1 MKAEKTRATSIHK
14 VRRRALGNKR
24 ALGHELQ
31 RRGRRV
37 RRSDPECIRPGPA
50 DESLSGVGG
59 LVPFGVYLRRL
70 GIDRSLQLMF
80 DGLKTGRGVVYPM
93 AGQIRLLLDANVVGE
108 ERVFGLE
115 ALGADPLFV
124 KLAGGSVPSLDT
136 VYRDLCRMDEMAL
149 AKLELLM
156 AHHGLEDVRSRK
168 LGVAHLDIDTT
179 VEPLFG
185 TQQGA
190 LPGPNPRYP
199 GRPSYHPLLAVVA
212 ESQTCVGAVLRPGD
226 RGFGGDDAASVRAYL
241 DRVRAATGSDCRLVV
256 RIDAAG
262 DCTEIMETV
271 ESSSSYFI
279 VKARLTQDLI
289 GALFRTT
296 QWRTVE
302 HDALGRATRQV
313 AEVHFQREEWKH
325 RGLAVRVVA
334 VRTLERDVGKQV
346 QLWPDSDY
354 AVQTYL
360 TNDFHNAPEDVA
372 SEYNGRAEVEPIIG
386 ELKHALGIGKVP
398 SQSFNANHAA
408 FLIKLLAH
416 NLVRRYARAVLPSTT
431 RWRMPWLR
439 RALFVIPARLLRS
452 GRCWTLRFPPKSAL
466 FDAFAY
472 IE

>member
-1 MKAEKTRATSIHK
+1 M
-14 VRRRALGNKR
+14 
-24 ALGHELQ
+24 
-31 RRGRRV
+31 
-37 RRSDPECIRPGPA
+37 
-50 DESLSGVGG
+50 
-59 LVPFGVYLRRL
+59 PFGAYVQRL
-70 GIDRSLQLMF
+70 GVDRSLQLLF
-80 DGLKTGRGVVYPM
+80 DDLKSGRGVVYPM
-93 AGQIRLLLDANVVGE
+93 PGQLRLLLDANVVGE
-108 ERVFGLE
+108 ERIFGLE

-156 AHHGLEDVRSRK
+156 AHHGLEDVRRRK

-199 GRPSYHPLLAVVA
+199 GRPSYHPLLSVVA
-212 ESQTCVGAVLRPGD
+212 ETQTCVGAVLRPGD
-226 RGFGGDDAASVRAYL
+226 RGFGGDDAKSVRTYL
-241 DRVRAATGSDCRLVV
+241 ERVRAATDPDCRLVV

-262 DCTEIMETV
+262 DCTEVLETV
-271 ESSSSYFI
+271 EDTGSYFI
-279 VKARLTQDLI
+279 VKAKLTQDLV

-313 AEVHFQREEWKH
+313 AEVHFAREEWQH

-360 TNDFHNAPEDVA
+360 TNDFDTAPEDVA

-416 NLVRRYARAVLPSTT
+416 NLVRRYARAVLPHPTP
-431 RWRMPWLR
+431 WRMPWLR
-439 RALFVIPARLLRS
+439 RALFLVPARLLRS
-452 GRCWTLRFPPKSAL
+452 GRRWTLRVPPRSTL

-472 IE
+472 IL